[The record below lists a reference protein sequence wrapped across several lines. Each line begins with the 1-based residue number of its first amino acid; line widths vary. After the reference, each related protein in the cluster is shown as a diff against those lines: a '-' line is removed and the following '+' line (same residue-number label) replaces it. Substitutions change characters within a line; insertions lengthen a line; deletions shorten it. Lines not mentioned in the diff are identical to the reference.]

1 MTGVNILKFENGV
14 GWVKLRPRRFNKNQ
28 WIIKGVAFG
37 RKTLMYYSN
46 KQEALSVFKTLK
58 DGLEQ
63 GQKLVEAGKL

>member
-1 MTGVNILKFENGV
+1 MILKFKNSV

-37 RKTLMYYSN
+37 RSTLMYYSD
-46 KQEALSVFKTLK
+46 KQEALSVFKTLR

>member
-1 MTGVNILKFENGV
+1 MKKIDILKFENSV

-37 RKTLMYYSN
+37 RNTLMYYSD
-46 KQEALSVFKTLK
+46 KQEALSVFKILR